1 MSMWNW
7 KWFGNAGKAPS
18 DKAAHKK
25 VMSVIIQ
32 RVRIV
37 QILIQAHHGI
47 CRLLAHG
54 QPQGKMIHSCA
65 LCTVVELNYST
76 VIRVWVADI
85 STGFQHQI
93 DFHVSQN
100 EIRPG

>member
-25 VMSVIIQ
+25 VMLVIIQ
-32 RVRIV
+32 RVRII

-47 CRLLAHG
+47 CSHG
-54 QPQGKMIHSCA
+54 QPQGKMIHSCV

-85 STGFQHQI
+85 STGFHTKLI
-93 DFHVSQN
+93 FTF
-100 EIRPG
+100 RRAK